1 MNTLKSRL
9 IVFCVLAVC
18 STPAVVFADTYTIT
32 DYSTGPDGSNS
43 YWGGGVTLFPTGEPI
58 PNISDTLGGN
68 NYDVDTLTV
77 TRDSNSFSAVLTGQ
91 YFQSNEKEF
100 IGDLF
105 LSSAWTPTSSGSN
118 DTHYADNV
126 AGSTTWE
133 YVLRIMNDDPVTP
146 GTSDTGTIGL
156 YKIDSTTGQIVLS
169 NETLVDQQGVYRA
182 DQEVQYTTTDPALKT
197 GTWTL
202 DAVTG
207 TFTFSLS
214 LAGLDDDELAFLE
227 GSLGLHWT
235 MSCGN
240 DVIEGQIPAMGASS
254 VPEPATMLLFGAG
267 LSGLAAYRRR
277 ARK

>member
-1 MNTLKSRL
+1 MNAFKFRL
-9 IVFCVLAVC
+9 IGYCVLAAC
-18 STPAVVFADTYTIT
+18 LTPAAVFADTYTIT
-32 DYSTGPDGSNS
+32 DD
-43 YWGGGVTLFPTGEPI
+43 YWGGGVTYAPTGEQYPY
-58 PNISDTLGGN
+58 PVYRGTDVVGGDD
-68 NYDVDTLTV
+68 YDVDTLTV

-91 YFQSNEKEF
+91 YFSSNATEF
-100 IGDLF
+100 VGDLF
-105 LSSAWTPTSSGSN
+105 LSSAWTPTQYDSN
-118 DTHYADNV
+118 DTHYATNV

-133 YVLRIMNDDPVTP
+133 YVLRIMDDPVTP
-146 GTSDTGTIGL
+146 GTSATGTIAL
-156 YKIDSTTGQIVLS
+156 YKVDSNGIVLS
-169 NETLVDQQGVYRA
+169 NDTLVNNDDSYRA
-182 DQEVQYTTTDPALKT
+182 DQEVQYSTTDPALKT

-202 DAVTG
+202 DATTG